1 MTHVTLTCTTEALCQ
16 EAHSM
21 RLNAGL
27 SAYLPSDTFVK
38 GKTVDI
44 YYRATVFEGNGR
56 WYLIPP
62 ASSKQSYIFL
72 ART

>member
-1 MTHVTLTCTTEALCQ
+1 
-16 EAHSM
+16 M